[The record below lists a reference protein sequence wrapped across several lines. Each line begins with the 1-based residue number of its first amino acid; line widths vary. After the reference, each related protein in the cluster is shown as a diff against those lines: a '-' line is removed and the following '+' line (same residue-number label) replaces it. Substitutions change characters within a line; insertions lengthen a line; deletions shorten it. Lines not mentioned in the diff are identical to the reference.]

1 MQFISGP
8 NTDFKIYKE
17 KGRIRKTNDGRCTGT
32 INFTTNYVEETFM
45 IGIEENDNGTK
56 RGVRETMKRME
67 KDLTEETKAELE
79 AIWSLIE
86 QAAVDLC
93 PKDTGALAST
103 VKSSEG
109 GGEGTISASSD
120 IFNKSLIAGDDG
132 VINPKTGKP
141 TSMYAGLVHDGHTM
155 RDGTMWEGIPFLVEA
170 LLMYEGELEQ
180 AVDKAVQNIQEG
192 SE

>member
-1 MQFISGP
+1 
-8 NTDFKIYKE
+8 
-17 KGRIRKTNDGRCTGT
+17 
-32 INFTTNYVEETFM
+32 M
-45 IGIEENDNGTK
+45 IGIEESDGGTK
-56 RGVRETMKRME
+56 RKVGETMKKME
-67 KDLTEETKAELE
+67 KDITEETKAELE

-86 QAAVDLC
+86 QAAIDLC

-109 GGEGTISASSD
+109 GGEGTISASTD

-141 TSMYAGLVHDGHTM
+141 TSAYAGLIHDGHAM
-155 RDGTMWEGIPFLVEA
+155 RDGTMWEGVPFLVEA
-170 LLMYEGELEQ
+170 LLMYEGELEA